1 MANRIEKMGGRK
13 EPRYIKLFLGHI
25 VRMQEEIGTGGG
37 GFRFMYAAFLQEA
50 SDRLQRP
57 ILSEASGKMTEAG
70 DLWRQFALACAK
82 VIKSKSDQID
92 LNPIADLLRQC
103 GEAEKR
109 VYRML
114 ASG

>member
-1 MANRIEKMGGRK
+1 
-13 EPRYIKLFLGHI
+13 
-25 VRMQEEIGTGGG
+25 
-37 GFRFMYAAFLQEA
+37 
-50 SDRLQRP
+50 
-57 ILSEASGKMTEAG
+57 MTEAG

-82 VIKSKSDQID
+82 VIKRKSDQID